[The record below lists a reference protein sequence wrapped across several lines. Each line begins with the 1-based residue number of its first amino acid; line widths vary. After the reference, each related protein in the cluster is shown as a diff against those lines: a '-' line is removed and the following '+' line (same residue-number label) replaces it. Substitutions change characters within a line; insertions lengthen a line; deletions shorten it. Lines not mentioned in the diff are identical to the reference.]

1 MSKKKVTFNEQVF
14 VCQLILG
21 IFLVAKKKPIVT
33 DEEIRQR
40 HSLFQ
45 QKRKL
50 MKQWMHL
57 NHLERKARRESK
69 NAAKRQKTEL

>member
-14 VCQLILG
+14 VCL
-21 IFLVAKKKPIVT
+21 LVAKKKPIVT